1 MKGRMK
7 KSIGVAAVIV
17 ILSAAS
23 FQSFASACYSC
34 GRNAETKYEVTEES
48 VGTITSVS
56 DGGMHGTLIDRA
68 TGEIMEFENGA
79 SVSITIG
86 DDVIFLHIH
95 APSGR
100 CLAIVINKK

>member
-7 KSIGVAAVIV
+7 KSIGVAAAIV

-34 GRNAETKYEVTEES
+34 GRNAETKYEVTQES
-48 VGTITSVS
+48 VGTITNIS
-56 DGGMHGTLIDRA
+56 DDGFHGTLIDKA
-68 TGEIMEFENGA
+68 TGEIMEFENRA

-86 DDVIFLHIH
+86 EDVIFLHVH
-95 APSGR
+95 TPSGK
-100 CLAIVINKK
+100 CLAIVIGR